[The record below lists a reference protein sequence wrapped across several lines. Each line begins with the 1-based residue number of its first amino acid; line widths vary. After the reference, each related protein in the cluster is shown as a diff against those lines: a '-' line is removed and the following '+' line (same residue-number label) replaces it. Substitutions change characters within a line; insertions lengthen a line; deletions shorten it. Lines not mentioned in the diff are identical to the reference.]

1 MHSVDKRE
9 KTGRLRKNVVRGK
22 TTQNLKN
29 PIGKVFLLTKK
40 ILRFDPCFVILG
52 DFRVFKILVKS

>member
-40 ILRFDPCFVILG
+40 IIPISTISDLTHFL
-52 DFRVFKILVKS
+52 